1 MSLKQK
7 LQDDLKQAIRDGDSN
22 RKSTIRLALT
32 AITNAEVQ
40 KRRELDEAETLA
52 ILSREA
58 KQRRES
64 VEEYRKAGRVDLVA
78 QEEAELQILLSYMP
92 AQMSRDEIVDRARE
106 VIAEVG
112 ATSPAQM
119 GAVMRRL
126 MPALR
131 GRADG
136 RVVSEVVRE
145 LLSG

>member
-1 MSLKQK
+1 
-7 LQDDLKQAIRDGDSN
+7 
-22 RKSTIRLALT
+22 LT

-136 RVVSEVVRE
+136 RVVSEIVRD

>member
-1 MSLKQK
+1 MSLKQQ
-7 LQDDLKQAIRDGDSN
+7 LQSDLKQAIRDGDTG
-22 RKSTIRLALT
+22 RKSAIRLALT
-32 AITNAEVQ
+32 AITNAEVKKQ
-40 KRRELDEAETLA
+40 RELDDTEILA
-52 ILSREA
+52 LLSREA

-136 RVVSEVVRE
+136 RVVSEIVRD

>member
-136 RVVSEVVRE
+136 RVVSEIVRD

>member
-119 GAVMRRL
+119 GSVMRRL